1 MKVNYNFKTKPYK
14 HQITALE
21 RCTGKTSFGFF
32 MEMGTGKSKVL
43 LDDIARLY
51 TEDQIDFALI
61 IAPKGVYRNWTEIEI
76 PTHFWDTIPTYLSS
90 WQVPMSNARR
100 QEIRRMINATGK
112 MKIFVINVE
121 AFSTIKG
128 REAGAFFGT
137 NFGKKGLIAVDES
150 TAIKNHKAKRT
161 KALIKLSRL
170 FKYKRIL
177 TGSPVTNTPMD
188 LYSQCEFLG
197 ENMLGFSSYYAFQ
210 ARYAVLQ
217 NIKMGLKSF
226 QKIVGFRY
234 LDELTK
240 KLDEFSYRV
249 LKQACLDLPEK
260 TFISRRIEMSKGQ
273 SDMYKKI
280 QKQAMIMFD
289 NGELVT
295 APAVITQ
302 MLRLQQILS
311 GYLNTDDG
319 ELIEFP
325 TQRLDAL
332 LDICDE
338 TSGKMIIWSRFRYDI
353 INITKQLNKTFGEGT
368 AASFFGDTTEDK
380 RQEVIRGFQSPTS
393 DLRFFVGNPAT
404 AGRGLTLT
412 EAKTVVYYT
421 NDFNLDT
428 RSQSEDRCHR
438 IGQKNSVTYID
449 LICEKTIDEKI
460 VEALRGKIN
469 ISAQVLG
476 ENARKWL
483 EINKT

>member
-1 MKVNYNFKTKPYK
+1 MKVNYKFKTKPYR
-14 HQITALE
+14 HQIMALE
-21 RCTGKTSFGFF
+21 RCTGKKSFGFF

-51 TEDQIDFALI
+51 TEGEIDFALI
-61 IAPKGVYRNWTEIEI
+61 IAPKGVYRNWVEMEI
-76 PTHFWDTIPTYLSS
+76 PIHFWEDVPTYMSS
-90 WQVPMSNARR
+90 WQSPMTSSRKA
-100 QEIRRMINATGK
+100 EIKRMINATGK
-112 MKIFVINVE
+112 MKIFVMNVE
-121 AFSTIKG
+121 AYSSIKG
-128 REAGAFFGT
+128 RESGTFFGKK
-137 NFGKKGLIAVDES
+137 FGDKGLIAVDES
-150 TAIKNHKAKRT
+150 TTIKNHKAKRT
-161 KALIKLSRL
+161 KALIKVSRL

-197 ENMLGFSSYYAFQ
+197 EKMLGFSSFYAFQ
-210 ARYAVLQ
+210 ARYAILKSV
-217 NIKMGLKSF
+217 KMGALSF
-226 QKIVGFRY
+226 QKVVGFRNI
-234 LDELTK
+234 DELTT
-240 KLDEFSYRV
+240 KLEEFSYRV
-249 LKQACLDLPEK
+249 LKKDCLDLPDK
-260 TFISRRIEMSKGQ
+260 TFTSRHIELSKEQ

-311 GYLNTDDG
+311 GYLKTDEG

-332 LDICDE
+332 LDICGE

-353 INITKQLNKTFGEGT
+353 IHITKQLNKTFGEGT
-368 AASFFGDTTEDK
+368 AASFFGDTTDDE
-380 RQEVIRGFQSPTS
+380 RQKVIRDFQSQTS

-412 EAKTVVYYT
+412 EANTVVYYT

-438 IGQKNSVTYID
+438 IGQKNPVTYVD
-449 LICEKTIDEKI
+449 LICDKTIDEKI
-460 VEALRGKIN
+460 VAALRGKIN

-476 ENARKWL
+476 EKAREWL
-483 EINKT
+483 EIKKT